1 MLSHVVLFRLR
12 SDLSRADREG
22 LVRALE
28 VALRNIPSIRDF
40 RIGKRVTF
48 GAGYEQGAPSL
59 DLCALIEFDD
69 FPGLKAYLDH
79 FAHEDIGGRF
89 TASIDQ
95 ALVYDYEMMG
105 PEGARVLLE
114 EGGG

>member
-1 MLSHVVLFRLR
+1 MLAHVVLFRLR
-12 SDLSRADREG
+12 SDLTRADREG
-22 LVRALE
+22 LVWALE

-40 RIGKRVTF
+40 QIGKRVTF

-59 DLCALIEFDD
+59 DLCAVIQFDD
-69 FPGLKAYLDH
+69 FSGLKAYLAH
-79 FAHEDIGGRF
+79 FAHQDVGGRF
-89 TASIDQ
+89 TASIEE

>member
-1 MLSHVVLFRLR
+1 MLAHVVLFRLR
-12 SDLSRADREG
+12 SDVTHAEREG
-22 LVRALE
+22 LVRALD
-28 VALRNIPSIRDF
+28 VALHSIPSIRDF
-40 RIGKRVTF
+40 HIGKRVTF

-59 DLCALIEFDD
+59 DLCALIQFDD
-69 FPGLKAYLDH
+69 FAGLKAYLAH

-89 TASIDQ
+89 TASIEE